1 MTSTSQKRVAIGFLV
16 ILTAL
21 SVHLIALWKEANFLA
36 LFTFAI
42 LCLMGGWLTGESPS
56 TEKKPSTRRRGA
68 TVSHPAAPLSTRL
81 VEPDQPLNAFTIDL
95 EDYFH
100 TEVASH
106 ALAPAQWAEM
116 PSRIESSVMRL
127 LDVLEET
134 GSHATVFT
142 LGWVAEH
149 YPALIREVARRG
161 HEIACHSF
169 RHQPVFRLTPQQF
182 WEDTLRAKTCIEDAV
197 GAPVHGYRAPNFS
210 ITPGTEW
217 AFGILSELG
226 FRYDSS
232 VHPVWHKLYANPGA
246 PRFPYKI
253 PNTQL
258 LEIPLST
265 LRVAGKNLPVAGGA
279 YLRLLPYMYTYYGLK
294 HLIEQEGQPVNLYV
308 HPWELDYLQPVVNPE
323 WKSRIRQTWGTDT
336 LEQKLRRLLQEWRF
350 ASISEVYAE
359 RVSAL
364 PSTFG
369 LEARCKP
376 ELLQVG

>member
-1 MTSTSQKRVAIGFLV
+1 MTSTSQKRVAIGFVV

-21 SVHLIALWKEANFLA
+21 FVHLIALWKDANFLA

-42 LCLMGGWLTGESPS
+42 LCLLGGWLTSGSHS
-56 TEKKPSTRRRGA
+56 TEEEKPSSRRRDV
-68 TVSHPAAPLSTRL
+68 TVSHPTAALSSRL
-81 VEPDQPLNAFTIDL
+81 VQPGQPLNAFTIDL

-100 TEVASH
+100 TEVASR
-106 ALAPAQWAEM
+106 ALDPAQWPEM

-134 GSHATVFT
+134 GSQATVFT
-142 LGWVAEH
+142 LGWVAER
-149 YPALIREVARRG
+149 YPALLREVARRG

-182 WEDTLRAKTCIEDAV
+182 WEDTLHAKMCIEDAV
-197 GAPVHGYRAPNFS
+197 GSPVHGYRAPNFS

-217 AFGILSELG
+217 AFDILSELG

-232 VHPVWHKLYANPGA
+232 VHPVWHKLYSNPTA
-246 PRFPYKI
+246 PRFPYRI
-253 PNTQL
+253 PNTGL
-258 LEIPLST
+258 LEIPVST

-279 YLRLLPYMYTYYGLK
+279 YLRLLPFLYTYYGLK
-294 HLIEQEGQPVNLYV
+294 HLIEQEGQPVTLYI

-350 ASISEVYAE
+350 ASISQVFAE
-359 RVSAL
+359 PVSAL
-364 PSTFG
+364 PSTFV
-369 LEARCKP
+369 EARRKP